1 MNNPQKIYGPTAEKG
16 VLLGA
21 LVGSRLGVDNEPWPT
36 FVEEERTRDT
46 SIELKRCRFIRPSL

>member
-36 FVEEERTRDT
+36 FVEEERMIDT
-46 SIELKRCRFIRPSL
+46 CIEFKRCRFIR